1 MTTLYST
8 ELSKVSWFK
17 VEIPQLQAKEEKVFM
32 ALSSMMSSTRDLS
45 SLIEVLWLW
54 LMQE

>member
-1 MTTLYST
+1 MTTLYFT

-17 VEIPQLQAKEEKVFM
+17 VEIPQLQAKEERVFM
-32 ALSSMMSSTRDLS
+32 ALNSMMSSTRDLS